1 MSPDTMQSPASH
13 LFDEQSQRQ
22 RRLRQYAALMFLALS
37 SMAGLRG
44 RHGGSGMLA
53 LVGLT
58 GVALLLCLYW
68 NAQKRTYPA
77 QLLLWAS
84 ASLAFGALMWQFEG
98 LHDSALLSLPLILLG
113 AGQNLRKS
121 HFLWLLLA
129 LLALV
134 LGLEFATAWGLRAA
148 LPNTEGSRLGD
159 TLIMLAT
166 AAGLGW
172 FVAADMRAA
181 QERHVRQIAQAQ
193 ESEKIIIYLAQ
204 HDALTGL
211 PNRALGSQL
220 LGQGIASSERSGAHL
235 ALLFVDLD
243 NFKDINDS
251 LGHSAGDEFLKLI
264 AGRLRTAVRKS
275 DIVCRQGGD
284 EFLIGLVNVSD
295 NKSISLIATNVM
307 EQVTQPCKLRDT
319 DIVVSCSIGIAM
331 HPKDGSSYEDLLRH
345 ADLAMYQAKEAGRN
359 TFRFFDDEINTS
371 VTENLYL
378 IATLR
383 TAITQKEFE
392 LHYQPVLDLATG
404 ALIGAEAL
412 IRWRNPK
419 LGLVSP
425 ALFIP
430 AAEKSGLIVDIGQ
443 WVVEEACRQMQQWRE
458 QGAPPLTIAVNLSP
472 VQFRRGDVEG
482 IIERTLKKTGLDPQ
496 YLELEVTESTLV
508 QDTEKFIQSLQRI
521 KALGIRISIDDFGT
535 GYSNLSY
542 LQRFAVDKLKIDQ
555 SFVKRLLTRPQDRAI
570 VTAII
575 QMAKSLN
582 LTTNAEGV
590 EDAATRDQ
598 LAAMGCDLAQG
609 YFFAKPLP
617 AEQFEEFM
625 LRNLGLATTIGASL
639 SA

>member
-1 MSPDTMQSPASH
+1 M
-13 LFDEQSQRQ
+13 L
-22 RRLRQYAALMFLALS
+22 LALAAIAILRS
-37 SMAGLRG
+37 PFGYGAAGVIA
-44 RHGGSGMLA
+44 M
-53 LVGLT
+53 T
-58 GVALLLCLYW
+58 GVALVLCLRW
-68 NAQKRTYPA
+68 TSLDRTGDA
-77 QLLLWAS
+77 HLLLWSTATVAS
-84 ASLAFGALMWQFEG
+84 GTLMWQYDG
-98 LHDSALLSLPLILLG
+98 LRDASLLTLPLILLG

-121 HFLWLLLA
+121 HFLALLA
-129 LLALV
+129 VLLALV
-134 LGLEFATAWGLRAA
+134 LGLELTTAPAPVA
-148 LPNTEGSRLGD
+148 QGSRLVD
-159 TLIMLAT
+159 TVIILLTAAALAWMLA
-166 AAGLGW
+166 AEA
-172 FVAADMRAA
+172 RSA
-181 QERHVRQIAQAQ
+181 QARHARQIEQAQ
-193 ESEKIIIYLAQ
+193 RSEKNLVYLAQ

-211 PNRALGSQL
+211 PNRALGSEL
-220 LGQGIASSERSGAHL
+220 LGQGIAGSERAGAHL

-251 LGHSAGDEFLKLI
+251 LGHSAGDDFLKLV
-264 AGRLRTAVRKS
+264 ANRLRAAVRKS

-284 EFLIGLVNVSD
+284 EFLIGLVNVND
-295 NKSISLIATNVM
+295 TKSISLIANNVL

-319 DIVVSCSIGIAM
+319 EIVASCSIGVAM
-331 HPKDGSSYEDLLRH
+331 HPKDGTSYEDLLRH

-359 TFRFFDDEINTS
+359 TFRFFDDDINAS
-371 VTENLYL
+371 VSENLYL
-378 IATLR
+378 ISTLR

-392 LHYQPVLDLATG
+392 LHYQPVLDLSTG

-443 WVVEEACRQMQQWRE
+443 WVVEEACRQMQYWRE
-458 QGAPPLTIAVNLSP
+458 HGAPPLTIAVNLSP

-482 IIERTLKKTGLDPQ
+482 IIERTLKKTGLDPRF
-496 YLELEVTESTLV
+496 LELEVTESTLV

-555 SFVKRLLTRPQDRAI
+555 SFVKRLMTSPQDLAI

-598 LAAMGCDLAQG
+598 LATIGCDLAQG
-609 YFFAKPLP
+609 YYFAKPLP
-617 AEQFEEFM
+617 ADQFEEFM
-625 LRNLGLATTIGASL
+625 KTNLGTHITVGAQL
-639 SA
+639 TA